1 MTIAHRLQVT
11 TVGDIRKGVFGN
23 QLKTVVGRF
32 LTGVN
37 ETEDGQPIEAI
48 QGMKGIQDRIVTSM
62 KLQLTTNTLLRVI
75 GENWARKYLS

>member
-1 MTIAHRLQVT
+1 M
-11 TVGDIRKGVFGN
+11 DIGKGVVGN

-37 ETEDGQPIEAI
+37 ETEDGQAIEVI

-62 KLQLTTNTLLRVI
+62 NLAATTNTLLRVI
-75 GENWARKYLS
+75 GENWARKYVR

>member
-1 MTIAHRLQVT
+1 M
-11 TVGDIRKGVFGN
+11 DIGKGVFGN

-37 ETEDGQPIEAI
+37 ETEDGQAIEAI

-62 KLQLTTNTLLRVI
+62 NLMATTNTLLRVI
-75 GENWARKYLS
+75 GENWARKYVR